1 MLPVFRNNRNLPGF
15 MDDFFGR
22 NFLEELFNEREWS
35 SSPSV
40 NIFEEKE
47 KFSIEIAAPGLEK
60 KDFKIDLKENT
71 LTISAEKKSEKETE
85 EGAKVMRRE
94 FNYSSFTRS
103 FVMPDGV
110 DVGKI
115 KASHSNGILT
125 IELPKKEEYKDKLP
139 RQIDIA

>member
-40 NIFEEKE
+40 NIFEGEE

>member
-40 NIFEEKE
+40 NIFEGEE

-103 FVMPDGV
+103 FVMPEGV